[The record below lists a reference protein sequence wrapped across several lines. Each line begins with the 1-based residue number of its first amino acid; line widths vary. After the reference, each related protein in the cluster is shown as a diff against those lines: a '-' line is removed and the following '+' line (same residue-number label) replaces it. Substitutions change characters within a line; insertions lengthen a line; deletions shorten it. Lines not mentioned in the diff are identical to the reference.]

1 MQARLA
7 ALVWAPPAHRQAGGR
22 LRCVFC
28 ISLATLFMAACR
40 NDTPKETHDHEPQTQ
55 RRGNTQAWFT
65 EITDEVGLRFSH
77 ETGGRGDL
85 WLPEI
90 TGGAGAALFDYDN
103 DGDLDI
109 YLTNAHT
116 GLPDRLTSR
125 TLTNRLYR
133 QEQSGHFVDVTQAS
147 GLGDG
152 GYGMGVAVGDIDN
165 DGRPDVFVTNLGP
178 DRLYRNRRDGTF
190 EDITVAAGI
199 DVDGWSTSASF
210 LDYDRDG
217 FLDLYVTRYVKHH
230 FRRHCTDQAGRRE
243 YCSPR
248 AFVPNH
254 DVLLHNNGDGTF
266 TDVSPAAGIA
276 SVAAAGLGVVCAD
289 LDDDGW
295 MDIYVANDAY
305 ANNLWINRHDG
316 TFRDDAMIFG
326 VAYNLEGQPEAGMGV
341 LAADLDNDLDLD
353 LFVTHLVQETNTH
366 YRNFG
371 AATGFFDVTGES
383 GLAVSSMIYT
393 GFGTVTLDIEL
404 DGDLDLV
411 VVNGR
416 VKQGPLQPE
425 ADLRPPWDR
434 YAEPNLLYLNDGSG
448 KFSLSEEL
456 AGPLCSRI
464 EITRGLAVG
473 DIDADG
479 DLDVLVAHAQGQ
491 ARLYRNDAPR
501 RGHWLMVRAV
511 DPALRRDAIGA
522 KITVVCG
529 ERSFLR
535 TISRGFSYLSS
546 NDPVVHFGLG
556 SADRADWIDVRWPD
570 GLQERFPATPADR
583 RIELFRGNGDVSP

>member
-1 MQARLA
+1 MS
-7 ALVWAPPAHRQAGGR
+7 
-22 LRCVFC
+22 
-28 ISLATLFMAACR
+28 ISLATLFIAACR
-40 NDTPKETHDHEPQTQ
+40 NDTSKETHNDEPQTQ
-55 RRGNTQAWFT
+55 RRGNTQTWFT
-65 EITDEVGLRFSH
+65 EITDEVGLEFTH

-109 YLTNAHT
+109 YLTSAHA

-125 TLTNRLYR
+125 TLTNRLYQ
-133 QEQSGHFVDVTQAS
+133 QEPSGHFVDVTQAS

-152 GYGMGVAVGDIDN
+152 GYGMGVAIGDIDN
-165 DGRPDVFVTNLGP
+165 DGRPDVYVTNLGP
-178 DRLYRNRRDGTF
+178 DRLYRNRGDGTF

-217 FLDLYVTRYVKHH
+217 FLDLFVTRYVKHH

-248 AFVPNH
+248 AFVPTH
-254 DVLLHNNGDGTF
+254 DILLHNNGDGTF
-266 TDVSPAAGIA
+266 NDVSPAAGIA

-289 LDDDGW
+289 LNDDGW

-305 ANNLWINRHDG
+305 ANNLWINQHDG
-316 TFRDDAMIFG
+316 TFRDDAMILG

-353 LFVTHLVQETNTH
+353 LFVTHLVQETNTL

-371 AATGFFDVTGES
+371 AATGFFDVSGES
-383 GLAVSSMIYT
+383 GLAVSSMIHT
-393 GFGTVTLDIEL
+393 GFGTAALDIEL

-416 VKQGPLQPE
+416 VKLGLLLSGAEP
-425 ADLRPPWDR
+425 RPPWDR

-448 KFSLSEEL
+448 RFTLSEEL
-456 AGPLCSRI
+456 CGPFCNRM
-464 EITRGLAVG
+464 EISRGLAIG

-479 DLDVLVAHAQGQ
+479 DLDLLVANAQGR

-501 RGHWLMVRAV
+501 QGHWLMVRAV

-522 KITVVCG
+522 KITVRCG
-529 ERSFLR
+529 ERSLLR
-535 TISRGFSYLSS
+535 TINRGFGYLSS
-546 NDPVVHFGLG
+546 NDPIAHFGLG
-556 SADRADWIDVRWPD
+556 SADRVDWIDVRWPD
-570 GLQERFPATPADR
+570 GLLERFPATPADR
-583 RIELFRGNGDVSP
+583 RIELFRGNGNAQQ